1 MKNLIKLLLV
11 SLLVIS
17 SAVYSKP
24 VQAKQEVNLY
34 VSNTGVDTND
44 GLSTDSALATLAK
57 ASEIVN
63 ADTEG
68 NT

>member
-24 VQAKQEVNLY
+24 VQAQQEVNLY
-34 VSNTGVDTND
+34 VSNTGVDTCHPK
-44 GLSTDSALATLAK
+44 ALAAPPK
-57 ASEIVN
+57 
-63 ADTEG
+63 
-68 NT
+68 